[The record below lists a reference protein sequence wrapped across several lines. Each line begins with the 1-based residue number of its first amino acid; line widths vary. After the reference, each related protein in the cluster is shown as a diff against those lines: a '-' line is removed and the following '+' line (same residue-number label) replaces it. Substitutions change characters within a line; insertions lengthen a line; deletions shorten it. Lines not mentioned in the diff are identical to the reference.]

1 MIDLMFKQK
10 TADLVI
16 FLLRKAKGFSDKIPA
31 QYYQDT
37 IKIVMAYQKT

>member
-31 QYYQDT
+31 QYCQDT
-37 IKIVMAYQKT
+37 IKMVMAYPKT